1 MMTTKPKTAIVNCE
15 QIVTICSNHQQF
27 LAGKKQDI
35 IESIERRNQIGVS
48 IVFADDGRIM
58 AIDYHDRI
66 DNWLCQNYGDNC
78 WQTIDTID
86 GNGCSLIP
94 GLIDSHSHPIWAGDR
109 IDEFDRKL
117 RGETYMQIHESGGGI
132 NYTVRETKR
141 ATESELLQSFLQR
154 INHMI
159 SCGTTILECKTG
171 YGLDY
176 ECERKM
182 LRVIQQASTMS
193 PIQLV
198 PTFLGAHSIPS
209 GMTADQGV
217 EHVCTMMEQLSRK
230 EPELKIEFF
239 DVFCETGV
247 YNHKQ
252 TEQIL
257 RRAKELYPKSYLTF
271 HGDELSDQDSGR
283 LAAKISAHSISHLE
297 YLNTDGIEVM
307 ANRNIAAIINPTTC
321 YLLKLRKPPV
331 REMIANGVPI
341 VIATD
346 YNPNALCYSL
356 PMAMNLATIHLGMTL
371 NESLIATTLNA
382 AYALNRSNDYGSL
395 EIGKLGNCLL
405 LNCSDW
411 RHLIA
416 EFGHTSSLIRNVII
430 NGKRIQ

>member
-154 INHMI
+154 INQMI

-182 LRVIQQASTMS
+182 LRVIQQASTMT

-198 PTFLGAHSIPS
+198 PTFLGAHSIP
-209 GMTADQGV
+209 
-217 EHVCTMMEQLSRK
+217 R
-230 EPELKIEFF
+230 
-239 DVFCETGV
+239 
-247 YNHKQ
+247 
-252 TEQIL
+252 
-257 RRAKELYPKSYLTF
+257 
-271 HGDELSDQDSGR
+271 
-283 LAAKISAHSISHLE
+283 
-297 YLNTDGIEVM
+297 
-307 ANRNIAAIINPTTC
+307 
-321 YLLKLRKPPV
+321 
-331 REMIANGVPI
+331 
-341 VIATD
+341 
-346 YNPNALCYSL
+346 
-356 PMAMNLATIHLGMTL
+356 
-371 NESLIATTLNA
+371 
-382 AYALNRSNDYGSL
+382 
-395 EIGKLGNCLL
+395 
-405 LNCSDW
+405 
-411 RHLIA
+411 
-416 EFGHTSSLIRNVII
+416 
-430 NGKRIQ
+430 